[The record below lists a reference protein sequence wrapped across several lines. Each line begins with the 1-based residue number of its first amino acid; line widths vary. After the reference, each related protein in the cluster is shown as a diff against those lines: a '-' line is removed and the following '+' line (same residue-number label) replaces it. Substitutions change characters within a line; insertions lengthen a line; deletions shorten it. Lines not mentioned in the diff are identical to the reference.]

1 MMVGETVRMGLK
13 MGEYG
18 AYVWSSYG
26 LTLLALL
33 YLALTVRRSWR
44 IELQQARRR
53 VQAAAISREQQ
64 S

>member
-1 MMVGETVRMGLK
+1 MSVDALK

-26 LTLLALL
+26 LTLLALVII
-33 YLALTVRRSWR
+33 AAS
-44 IELQQARRR
+44 ARRNFTGALKQAQR
-53 VQAAAISREQQ
+53 RIQVAAVDQAAGKQASQ